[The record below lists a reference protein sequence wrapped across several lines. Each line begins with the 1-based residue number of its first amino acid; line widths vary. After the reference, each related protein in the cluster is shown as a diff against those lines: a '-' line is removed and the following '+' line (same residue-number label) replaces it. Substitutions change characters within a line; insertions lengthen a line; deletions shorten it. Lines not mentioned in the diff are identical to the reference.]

1 MKVSQLR
8 QVGHS
13 DCEADERFICGL
25 TRTTEYQIRHAANG
39 ERGKGASI
47 LMVWCLI
54 AIERLDSQG
63 AFDLYYI
70 LLNFALGQRGPVPH
84 NH

>member
-1 MKVSQLR
+1 MSGL
-8 QVGHS
+8 S
-13 DCEADERFICGL
+13 AGL

-63 AFDLYYI
+63 AFDLYYR